1 MGPRKSRGPIKA
13 LCAIIAA
20 VFLTVGTCA
29 YAGTALMQQVAQLHD
44 SQRAPRTE
52 TVFKGDVSVGLF

>member
-1 MGPRKSRGPIKA
+1 MVANENLNISGGGPSKMGPRKSRGPIKA

-29 YAGTALMQQVAQLHD
+29 YAGTALMQ
-44 SQRAPRTE
+44 
-52 TVFKGDVSVGLF
+52 